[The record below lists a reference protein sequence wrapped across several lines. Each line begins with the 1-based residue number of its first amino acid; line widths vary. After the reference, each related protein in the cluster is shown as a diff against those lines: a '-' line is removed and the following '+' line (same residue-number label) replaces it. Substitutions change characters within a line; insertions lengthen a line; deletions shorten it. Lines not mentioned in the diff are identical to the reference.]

1 MIETPEYAGM
11 LKRMIRAYAV
21 RVAEADYVDLA
32 DMLEVRAELDAA
44 IRVAVR
50 EQAART
56 SWATV
61 AQGLGVTREAAFQ
74 RYRVTQPPVQSS
86 SLG

>member
-1 MIETPEYAGM
+1 MIETPEYAAM

-21 RVAEADYVDLA
+21 RVADADYVDLA
-32 DMLEVRAELDAA
+32 DMLEVKAELDEA
-44 IRVAVR
+44 IRAAVR
-50 EQAART
+50 EQASRT

-74 RYRVTQPPVQSS
+74 RYRVTQPQAQSS
-86 SLG
+86 SMA